1 MKNDFCEQCAKV
13 ELASAPKIKMLVL
26 SLTGKCNFACRY
38 CYAAEHDRSMMTETI
53 ALAAVQLA
61 AASGE
66 KFVIQFSGGEPLLNF
81 ATLQAVVD
89 YVQQEKLPAV
99 LQLQTNASLLT
110 DKIAK
115 YLYKNKVAI
124 GVSLDGRP
132 SVNDKLRLKKNGYGA
147 TGDILKGIDILRRNN
162 IACGVT
168 CVVTSEN
175 VDCLE
180 GIVDFAYFLGNIRKI
195 GFDILRAQGRGALL
209 APPEPAAMQ
218 QAMERVYKRRD
229 ELAPLTGYKINIAQ
243 EERARILC
251 QHCDLQFGHCYAM
264 NGEAAFVDAKGDIYA
279 CSSLVGK
286 SDFYIGNV
294 FTGLEASL
302 VDKTKH
308 FIAQSMDFCRKCDVF
323 AKCGGGCF
331 ARWYGFEDKAAY
343 GAECAMKRE
352 TIRQL

>member
-1 MKNDFCEQCAKV
+1 MKNNICEQSSQAKQ
-13 ELASAPKIKMLVL
+13 AAPQKIKMLVL

-53 ALAAVQLA
+53 ALAAVKLA
-61 AASGE
+61 AVSGE
-66 KFVIQFSGGEPLLNF
+66 QFVIQFSGGEPLLNF
-81 ATLQAVVD
+81 ATLQAVVE
-89 YVQQEKLPAV
+89 YVQQEHLPAI
-99 LQLQTNASLLT
+99 LQLQTNGSLLT
-110 DKIAK
+110 DKIAQ

-147 TGDILKGIDILRRNN
+147 TGDILKGIDTLRRNN

-175 VDCLE
+175 VACLE

-195 GFDILRAQGRGALL
+195 GFDILRAQGRGVLL
-209 APPEPAAMQ
+209 KPPSPEAMQ
-218 QAMERVYKRRD
+218 QAMVRVYKRID
-229 ELAPLTGYKINIAQ
+229 ELAPLTGYKIAIAQ

-251 QHCDLQFGHCYAM
+251 KHCDLTFGHCSAM

-279 CSSLVGK
+279 CSSLVGN

-294 FTGLEASL
+294 VNGLEATL
-302 VDKTKH
+302 VEKTKNV
-308 FIAQSMDFCRKCDVF
+308 IAQSMDFCRKCDVF

-352 TIRQL
+352 SIKQL

>member
-1 MKNDFCEQCAKV
+1 MSETKDRAFI
-13 ELASAPKIKMLVL
+13 PKIKMLVL

-38 CYAAEHDRSMMTETI
+38 CYAAEHDRSMMTENI
-53 ALAAVQLA
+53 ALAAVDMA

-81 ATLQAVVD
+81 SALQSVVD
-89 YVQQEKLPAV
+89 YVRERKLPAI

-110 DKIAK
+110 DKIAQ

-132 SVNDKLRLKKNGYGA
+132 CVNDKLRMKKNGYGA
-147 TGDILKGIDILRRNN
+147 TGDILKGLEVLRRNN

-168 CVVTSEN
+168 CVVTSTN
-175 VDCLE
+175 VGVLE

-195 GFDILRAQGRGALL
+195 GFDILRGQGRGRFLQ
-209 APPEPAAMQ
+209 PPTPEEMQ
-218 QAMERVYKRRD
+218 AAMERVYARRD
-229 ELAPLTGYKINIAQ
+229 KLTQLTGLRIDIAQ

-251 QHCDLQFGHCYAM
+251 DHADLTFGHCYAM

-279 CSSLVGK
+279 CSSLVGNN
-286 SDFYIGNV
+286 DFYLGNV
-294 FTGLEASL
+294 FTGIEENLLE
-302 VDKTKH
+302 KTKT
-308 FIAQSMDFCRKCDVF
+308 FIRKSMQFCCDCDAF
-323 AKCGGGCF
+323 KQCGGGCF
-331 ARWYGFEDKAAY
+331 ARWFGCEDKAAY

-352 TIRQL
+352 SIKQLKK

>member
-1 MKNDFCEQCAKV
+1 MKTDSCEQCLQK
-13 ELASAPKIKMLVL
+13 EPKIKMLVL

-53 ALAAVQLA
+53 ALAAVKLA

-110 DKIAK
+110 DKIAQ

-147 TGDILKGIDILRRNN
+147 TGDILKGIDVLRRNN
-162 IACGVT
+162 IACGIT

-195 GFDILRAQGRGALL
+195 GFDILRAQ
-209 APPEPAAMQ
+209 
-218 QAMERVYKRRD
+218 
-229 ELAPLTGYKINIAQ
+229 
-243 EERARILC
+243 
-251 QHCDLQFGHCYAM
+251 
-264 NGEAAFVDAKGDIYA
+264 
-279 CSSLVGK
+279 
-286 SDFYIGNV
+286 
-294 FTGLEASL
+294 
-302 VDKTKH
+302 
-308 FIAQSMDFCRKCDVF
+308 
-323 AKCGGGCF
+323 
-331 ARWYGFEDKAAY
+331 
-343 GAECAMKRE
+343 
-352 TIRQL
+352 

>member
-1 MKNDFCEQCAKV
+1 MKNEINEACQPEKNTH
-13 ELASAPKIKMLVL
+13 KIKMLVL
-26 SLTGKCNFACRY
+26 SLTGKCNFVCRY

-61 AASGE
+61 ASSGE

-81 ATLQAVVD
+81 ATLQAVVE
-89 YVQQEKLPAV
+89 YVKQEHLPAI

-147 TGDILKGIDILRRNN
+147 TGEILKGIDVLRRNN

-175 VDCLE
+175 VNCLE

-209 APPEPAAMQ
+209 TPPTAEAMQ
-218 QAMERVYKRRD
+218 QAMARVYKRRD
-229 ELAPLTGYKINIAQ
+229 ELAPLTGYRISIAQ
-243 EERARILC
+243 EERAQMLSE
-251 QHCDLQFGHCYAM
+251 HCDLTFGHCYAM

-286 SDFYIGNV
+286 RNFYIGNV
-294 FTGLEASL
+294 FTGLEVEL
-302 VDKTKH
+302 VEKTKN
-308 FIAQSMDFCRKCDVF
+308 FIASSMNFCRACDAF
-323 AKCGGGCF
+323 SKCGGGCF

-352 TIRQL
+352 TIKQL

>member
-1 MKNDFCEQCAKV
+1 MKIDSCEQCLQEK
-13 ELASAPKIKMLVL
+13 PKIKMLVL

-53 ALAAVQLA
+53 ALAAVRLA

-99 LQLQTNASLLT
+99 LQLQTNGSLLT

-147 TGDILKGIDILRRNN
+147 TGDILKGIDVLRRNN
-162 IACGVT
+162 IACGIT

-175 VDCLE
+175 VNTLE

-209 APPEPAAMQ
+209 APPAPEQMQ
-218 QAMERVYKRRD
+218 QAMEHVFARRD
-229 ELAPLTGYKINIAQ
+229 ALAPLTGYKIAIAQ

-251 QHCDLQFGHCYAM
+251 KHCDLTFGHCYAM

-286 SDFYIGNV
+286 NDFYLGNV
-294 FTGLEASL
+294 FTGLEPTL
-302 VDKTKH
+302 VAKTQQ
-308 FIAQSMDFCRKCDVF
+308 FIKKSMDFCCKCDAF
-323 AKCGGGCF
+323 AQCGGGCF

-352 TIRQL
+352 TLKHL